1 MQLDPRPE
9 PAPMTDAEIAK
20 LIPPKGKES
29 FVHWFFMHIDLEPDW
44 RTAMPSCVPRFSELT
59 DRQFADLYGESF
71 QAKTARLEN
80 IDAGCGTASQLPQKA
95 SRGTHPPKRCFR
107 GRFKRTQRR
116 TVKAVDKTV

>member
-1 MQLDPRPE
+1 MGLDRLKRGLLIQFKCYVDQL
-9 PAPMTDAEIAK
+9 T
-20 LIPPKGKES
+20 GS
-29 FVHWFFMHIDLEPDW
+29 SGFMHIDLEPDW
-44 RTAMPSCVPRFSELT
+44 RTAMPSCGPRFSELT

-80 IDAGCGTASQLPQKA
+80 IDAGRGTASQLPQKA

-107 GRFKRTQRR
+107 GCFKRTQRR

>member
-29 FVHWFFMHIDLEPDW
+29 FVHWYFMHIDLEPDW
-44 RTAMPSCVPRFSELT
+44 RTAMPSCGPRFSELT

-71 QAKTARLEN
+71 QAKRLALKTSMPDAALRPNCLKRLRAGPILPNGVFADALSARNGEL
-80 IDAGCGTASQLPQKA
+80 SKL
-95 SRGTHPPKRCFR
+95 
-107 GRFKRTQRR
+107 
-116 TVKAVDKTV
+116 

>member
-29 FVHWFFMHIDLEPDW
+29 FVHWYFMHIDLEPDW
-44 RTAMPSCVPRFSELT
+44 RTA
-59 DRQFADLYGESF
+59 RQFADLYGESF

-80 IDAGCGTASQLPQKA
+80 IDAGRGTASQLPQKA

-107 GRFKRTQRR
+107 GCFKRTQRR